1 MKPPRI
7 FPTTCLALLCLVLT
21 GCRENAGTWGEEK
34 VKDKIIEKLEL
45 TDATLEPAE
54 SGFTGSGKR
63 EDGETVSFTIEQD
76 PETGRMSWD
85 AQGDRGFFEDGYY
98 ELK

>member
-7 FPTTCLALLCLVLT
+7 ITATSLVLICIVLA

-34 VKDKIIEKLEL
+34 VKAKITEKLEL
-45 TDATLEPAE
+45 TDATLQPADG
-54 SGFTGSGKR
+54 GFTGSGTR
-63 EDGETVSFTIEQD
+63 EDGEAVKFTITQD

-85 AQGDRGFFEDGYY
+85 AEGDRGFFEDGYY

>member
-1 MKPPRI
+1 MKTPRL
-7 FPTTCLALLCLVLT
+7 FPAIWSLLFFLVLV

-34 VKDKIIEKLEL
+34 VKAKITEKLEL
-45 TDATLEPAE
+45 TDATLQPAE
-54 SGFTGSGKR
+54 GGFTGSGSR
-63 EDGETVSFTIEQD
+63 EDGETVKFTITQD

-85 AQGDRGFFEDGYY
+85 AEGDRGFFEDGYY